1 MPAQNTECSCCCCCR
16 GGGGRGG
23 WREGEGRQRVR
34 QSGRLSGVWT
44 CLAACAKQRKH
55 TSTWRDRVARIGHV
69 RLAGS
74 PRRVSGADIV
84 SFVGV
89 WFPRR
94 LEAGQ
99 LVHKHGTGRCSA
111 QDSAPSLTPLLSPPP
126 TRLSATAA
134 AQHSACAARL
144 LFFSFLVGLFA
155 FLAATHLTR
164 YTRTQF
170 RSYSPAAA
178 ATALRHCSLC
188 LKKPCFLLPRMTSR
202 SARPI
207 GRRQRSVCI

>member
-16 GGGGRGG
+16 GGGGGRGG

-44 CLAACAKQRKH
+44 CLGACAKQRKH

-99 LVHKHGTGRCSA
+99 LAHKHGTGRCSA
-111 QDSAPSLTPLLSPPP
+111 QDSAPSLTPLLPPPRRGSQPLRPPSTRLVPRGFFFFLSWLVYSLFSPPR
-126 TRLSATAA
+126 TSR
-134 AQHSACAARL
+134 
-144 LFFSFLVGLFA
+144 
-155 FLAATHLTR
+155 ATHAHNFEAIRPPQPQPR
-164 YTRTQF
+164 YGIVLF
-170 RSYSPAAA
+170 
-178 ATALRHCSLC
+178 
-188 LKKPCFLLPRMTSR
+188 
-202 SARPI
+202 
-207 GRRQRSVCI
+207 V